1 MAIKKSLSNGVNSLI
16 VNKEQFLASVLRIA
30 KTAIS
35 KQFTAPQIWKLIM
48 KTVRIL
54 VNWDSLRLS
63 VQQDTLWLEEHLRVL
78 TMDQSSFQIFQL
90 RKIDVQDENAR
101 DIEESKQRPDQV
113 EHANHGHLK
122 NLGDIQI
129 LQKKSHML
137 G

>member
-1 MAIKKSLSNGVNSLI
+1 
-16 VNKEQFLASVLRIA
+16 
-30 KTAIS
+30 
-35 KQFTAPQIWKLIM
+35 
-48 KTVRIL
+48 
-54 VNWDSLRLS
+54 
-63 VQQDTLWLEEHLRVL
+63 
-78 TMDQSSFQIFQL
+78 MDQSSFQIFQL
-90 RKIDVQDENAR
+90 RKIDVQDRKVENAR